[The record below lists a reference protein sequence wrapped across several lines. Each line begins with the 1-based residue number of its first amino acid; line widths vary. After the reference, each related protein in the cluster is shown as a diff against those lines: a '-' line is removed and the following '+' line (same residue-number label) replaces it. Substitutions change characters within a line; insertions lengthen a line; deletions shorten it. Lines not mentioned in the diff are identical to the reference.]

1 MSMDKELPTLI
12 GNYIYTTLEHVWK
25 KTLRKENR
33 KLKGYSQK
41 MEPKKT
47 QGEAQDPGILYG
59 TLRWDLRYNTQRRP
73 LGLTLRWNT
82 KISIECNKI

>member
-1 MSMDKELPTLI
+1 
-12 GNYIYTTLEHVWK
+12 
-25 KTLRKENR
+25 
-33 KLKGYSQK
+33 

-47 QGEAQDPGILYG
+47 QGEAQDPGILCG
-59 TLRWDLRYNTQRRP
+59 TLRWDLGYNTQRRP